1 MSGSE
6 SKVAALLAACVR
18 AEVRQVAAYHVP
30 DATGLVKLDAM
41 ENPYTFP
48 EPMRAALGARLREVA
63 LNRYPAPRPQALM
76 AQLRAACGVPPAS
89 GLLLGNGSDEIIQ
102 MLLMALPRE
111 RAVLAPLPSFVMYEF
126 SARMVGR
133 RFVGVELGADF
144 ALDVA
149 AMRAAIARERPG
161 LIFIAYPNNPSG
173 NCFDANAIEA
183 ILQAVADGLVVVDE
197 AYFPFAQKSFLP
209 RLNDYP
215 NLLVMRTLSKQG
227 LAGLRLGFLCG
238 APALIEAID
247 KIRLPYN
254 INVLSQAAAAF
265 ALEQAEVLDAQAAQI
280 CAERALLAQRVSALG
295 LKVWPSDANFL
306 LFRVAAAARVFEAL
320 RANGVLIKKLDGA
333 HPRLAGCLRVTVG
346 TPAENTAFVAALERA
361 LG

>member
-6 SKVAALLAACVR
+6 SKVAALLASCVR
-18 AEVRQVAAYHVP
+18 AEVRQVAAYQVP

-41 ENPYTFP
+41 ENPYTLP
-48 EPMRAALGARLREVA
+48 DAMRAALGARLHDVA
-63 LNRYPAPRPQALM
+63 LNRYPAPRPQALIE
-76 AQLRAACGVPPAS
+76 QLRAAFAIPPAS
-89 GLLLGNGSDEIIQ
+89 ALLLGNGSDEIIQ

-111 RAVLAPLPSFVMYEF
+111 RAVLAPVPSFVMYEF

-149 AMRAAIARERPG
+149 AMRAAIAAERPG
-161 LIFIAYPNNPSG
+161 LVFIAYPNNPSG
-173 NCFDANAIEA
+173 NCFEVDAIEA
-183 ILQAVADGLVVVDE
+183 VLQAAADALVVLDE
-197 AYFPFAQKSFLP
+197 AYFPFAQKSFLA
-209 RLNDYP
+209 RLKEYP

-238 APALIEAID
+238 APALIEAFD

-254 INVLSQAAAAF
+254 INALTQAAAAF
-265 ALEQAEVLDAQAAQI
+265 ALEHADVLDAQAAQI
-280 CAERALLAQRVSALG
+280 RTERAALVQRLAALG
-295 LKVWPSDANFL
+295 LQAWPSDANFV
-306 LFRVAAAARVFEAL
+306 LFRVDAAARVFEAL
-320 RANGVLIKKLDGA
+320 RTNGVLIKKLDGA

-346 TPAENTAFVAALERA
+346 TPAENAAFVAALARA

>member
-1 MSGSE
+1 MTLQDTGE
-6 SKVAALLAACVR
+6 LIERWVRPEVR
-18 AEVRQVAAYHVP
+18 AQKAYHVP
-30 DATGLVKLDAM
+30 SAAGYVKLDAM
-41 ENPYTFP
+41 ENPYTWP
-48 EPMRAALGARLREVA
+48 EPLVSEWLQVLRKVS
-63 LNRYPAPRPQALM
+63 LNRYPDPAAPQLQEQIRASFAL
-76 AQLRAACGVPPAS
+76 PPDSA
-89 GLLLGNGSDEIIQ
+89 LLLGNGSDEIIQ

-111 RAVLAPLPSFVMYEF
+111 RAALAPLPSFVMYEF

-149 AMRAAIARERPG
+149 AMRAAIAAERPG
-161 LIFIAYPNNPSG
+161 LVFIAYPNNPSG
-173 NCFDANAIEA
+173 NCFEVAAIEA
-183 ILQAVADGLVVVDE
+183 VLQAAADALVVLDE
-197 AYFPFAQKSFLP
+197 AYFPFAQKSFLA
-209 RLNDYP
+209 RLGEYP

-265 ALEQAEVLDAQAAQI
+265 ALEHAEVLDAQAAQI
-280 CAERALLAQRVSALG
+280 RTERAALAQHLAALG
-295 LKVWPSDANFL
+295 LQAWPSDANFV
-306 LFRVAAAARVFEAL
+306 LFRVDAAARVFEAL

-346 TPAENTAFVAALERA
+346 TPAENAAFVAALARA
-361 LG
+361 LA